1 MLNISFLRFFQ
12 DNSDQSG
19 SSAEAL
25 VSSSPLSRTNSMPNL
40 QGLKKDIP
48 TQGDSTKILRIPSPA
63 PSEPEYKTNNPELIQ
78 YQGPPK
84 PPRDPSRLSMLDLHK
99 SHHEVVRLGS
109 RPIAGK

>member
-1 MLNISFLRFFQ
+1 
-12 DNSDQSG
+12 
-19 SSAEAL
+19 
-25 VSSSPLSRTNSMPNL
+25 MPNL

-109 RPIAGK
+109 RPIAGKAFFLGILSWLKFIYYEKATKFCEISTVDLTITT

>member
-1 MLNISFLRFFQ
+1 
-12 DNSDQSG
+12 
-19 SSAEAL
+19 
-25 VSSSPLSRTNSMPNL
+25 MPNL

-109 RPIAGK
+109 RPIAGKLFFLGILRKRNCLFTSQYF

>member
-1 MLNISFLRFFQ
+1 
-12 DNSDQSG
+12 
-19 SSAEAL
+19 
-25 VSSSPLSRTNSMPNL
+25 MPNL

-109 RPIAGK
+109 RPIAGKPFSNFSCMFLSPNIFFHFEL